1 MFERESRL
9 QFIEISL
16 HTLGIVARG
25 TIMNRHLKHLT
36 MMISCLQRISLMIGE
51 RAAVRLNPDHP
62 QLGRLAGHFHGNIK
76 LLAAGPIQ
84 NLVRR
89 VAPLQSKR
97 RCENRLPM
105 GHGASC
111 NRGREA
117 NHLARQ
123 SGQYFQHSQVENNA
137 CPKHGKLGNQGTA
150 GSLKFGR
157 LQPALS
163 RGSTI
168 IELTLALALLTSIGL
183 VVFKSSLDIMA
194 PRQWILHQNM
204 SDAYLTYEE
213 AYAQRISFEQLTAL
227 DSPWPIYPE
236 SITTEVEI
244 GKLPGGSP
252 IMANVI
258 RTRIADSNN
267 LPDFG
272 GSGNISS
279 NPSEMQTWQ
288 VQSHLSYNIGEKE
301 YVKSRTTIRTQ

>member
-1 MFERESRL
+1 
-9 QFIEISL
+9 
-16 HTLGIVARG
+16 
-25 TIMNRHLKHLT
+25 
-36 MMISCLQRISLMIGE
+36 MMISCLQRIRLMVRK
-51 RAAVRLNPDHP
+51 RAAAGFNPDHS

-76 LLAAGPIQ
+76 LLVAGPIQ
-84 NLVRR
+84 YLVRC
-89 VAPLQSKR
+89 VTPLQPKGWSKN
-97 RCENRLPM
+97 CLSM
-105 GHGASC
+105 GY
-111 NRGREA
+111 RA
-117 NHLARQ
+117 NYGSSYRTNADFHH
-123 SGQYFQHSQVENNA
+123 SGQCIQHSLAENNA
-137 CPKHGKLGNQGTA
+137 HSGQGKLVNPLKRCSSRASTS
-150 GSLKFGR
+150 GSTLR
-157 LQPALS
+157 H
-163 RGSTI
+163 GSTI

-213 AYAQRISFEQLTAL
+213 AYAQRISFEQLTSV
-227 DSPWPIYPE
+227 DSPWPMYPD

-258 RTRIADSNN
+258 RTRIPDSNN

-272 GSGNISS
+272 GSGTISS

-288 VQSHLSYNIGEKE
+288 VQSHLSYNIGEQE